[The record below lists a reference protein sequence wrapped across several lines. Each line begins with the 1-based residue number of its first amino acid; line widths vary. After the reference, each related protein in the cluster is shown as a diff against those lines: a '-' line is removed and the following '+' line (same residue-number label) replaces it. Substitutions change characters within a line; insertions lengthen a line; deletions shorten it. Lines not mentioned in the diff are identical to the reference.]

1 MESLRDTVLTAACV
15 LTLVSGC
22 SYYDSSLVGA
32 PVAPPPDAGA
42 DSAEDSGVC
51 SSARPPPPPEIKDAG
66 GDIEIVLALRTVD
79 YHEAT
84 DAKSVGF
91 DLDRT
96 CTCLGEQGSCV
107 SKSTVPA
114 LQCDGPGGRDNN
126 AAGLIKASAM
136 LGLTSESFNEGLTE
150 GDWSLLVRIRDYNG
164 LPDDDQ
170 VSVAWLVATN
180 LMKPPAWDG
189 TDTWG
194 IKGSCLNHKDG
205 QPDLED
211 PIVIDKLAYVTGGR
225 VVASLKGGAPLDL
238 IAEFSVIIQD
248 AFLVGDLV
256 KKGDYWFTDH
266 GTLAGIWR
274 TQDMLAN
281 LRGVDLG
288 GKALCTDHPLYET
301 IKRQICDAQDI
312 SVTSAAPTTGCDG
325 ISLAFTFTS
334 GPARLG
340 LAFDVDPAENPCTPG
355 SDPAYDP
362 CY

>member
-1 MESLRDTVLTAACV
+1 MHGTRDWLWTAACV

-22 SYYDSSLVGA
+22 SYYDSSLIA
-32 PVAPPPDAGA
+32 SPLPPDADA
-42 DSAEDSGVC
+42 DSGNDSGGC
-51 SSARPPPPPEIKDAG
+51 SSARPPGPPAVKDAG
-66 GDIEIVLALRTVD
+66 GDLEIVLALKTVD
-79 YHEAT
+79 YHEA
-84 DAKSVGF
+84 DEPKSIGF

-96 CTCLGEQGSCV
+96 CSCLGEQGSCV
-107 SKSTVPA
+107 SKSTA
-114 LQCDGPGGRDNN
+114 AEMLCDGPGGRDNN
-126 AAGLIKASAM
+126 ASMLIKSSAM
-136 LGLTSESFNEGLTE
+136 LGLTSESFNGGVAE

-170 VSVAWLVATN
+170 VSVAWLVTTN

-194 IKGSCLNHKDG
+194 IRGSCLNHKDG

-238 IAEFSVIIQD
+238 TANFSVIIQD

-256 KKGDYWFTDH
+256 KKGDFWFTDH

-281 LRGVDLG
+281 LRGVEIGD
-288 GKALCTDHPLYET
+288 KPLCTDHPIYET
-301 IKRQICDAQDI
+301 IKRQICEAQDI
-312 SVTSAAPTTGCDG
+312 SVASAAPTTGCDG

-334 GPARLG
+334 GPARIG
-340 LAFDVDPAENPCTPG
+340 LALDVDPPANPCTPG
-355 SDPAYDP
+355 NDPAYDP
-362 CY
+362 CP